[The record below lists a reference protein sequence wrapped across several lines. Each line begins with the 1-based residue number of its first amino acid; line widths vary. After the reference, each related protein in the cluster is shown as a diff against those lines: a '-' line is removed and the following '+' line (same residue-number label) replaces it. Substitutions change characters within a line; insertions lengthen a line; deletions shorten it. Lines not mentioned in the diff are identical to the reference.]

1 MLYFDFEAGGEA
13 YKLRLNTRAAVT
25 LEAQLGKNPLMIFQ
39 EGELPKIAEMCAV
52 LHASAQELNHGVT
65 MEKVY
70 KIFDAYLDEGHTP
83 AEFIGVILEI
93 YKVSGLLE
101 REEKN

>member
-1 MLYFDFEAGGEA
+1 MLYFDFEAGGEV
-13 YKLRLNTRAAVT
+13 YRLRLNTRSLVT

-39 EGELPKIAEMCAV
+39 GGELPLITEMCAV
-52 LHASAQELNHGVT
+52 LHASMQELNHGVT
-65 MEKVY
+65 MDKVY

-83 AEFIGVILEI
+83 AEFIGVILEV

-101 REEKN
+101 REGKN